1 MEKASPGRH
10 DPGVTDESV
19 EAALSRMEQAVARLT
34 GVAAAQAEE
43 NRRLRAECD
52 ALRSRQ
58 AALEARQREARAR
71 LEAVIAELQDLLAE
85 PEAGDG
91 LAMAEEQSG
100 AEPQS
105 SEGGA

>member
-1 MEKASPGRH
+1 MEKAAPGRP

-43 NRRLRAECD
+43 NRRLRAECE
-52 ALRSRQ
+52 ALRARQ

-85 PEAGDG
+85 PDAGEGEG
-91 LAMAEEQSG
+91 LALAGEQTG
-100 AEPQS
+100 
-105 SEGGA
+105 EGGA